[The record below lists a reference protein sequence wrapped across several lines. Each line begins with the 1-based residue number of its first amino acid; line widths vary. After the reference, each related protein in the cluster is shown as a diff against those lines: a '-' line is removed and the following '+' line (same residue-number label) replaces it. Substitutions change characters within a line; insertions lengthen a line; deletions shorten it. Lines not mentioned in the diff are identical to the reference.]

1 MATYRI
7 SFQLYSARNFPPLEA
22 QLEALAAIGFDA
34 VEPFRGAFG
43 DDAAGFRR
51 KIDAVGLACPTA
63 HLPVDLLLAD
73 RPAFIGI
80 AETLGLEAAV
90 LPYLTEDQRPK
101 DAAGW
106 TALAAKL
113 TEHAAALAEAGLKL
127 GWHTHAFEYEKLADG
142 TRPIDALIAAPG
154 VYYEPDIG
162 WIARSGSDIRTE
174 LEKFPGKIVAFHVK
188 DTAPAGVTEDDGW
201 TDVGAG
207 TVDWKGIWP
216 SIARSGCDLLVL
228 ENDNPSD
235 WRGFAAHSHTFLSGL
250 AGNKKG

>member
-7 SFQLYSARNFPPLEA
+7 SFQLYSARKFPPLEA

-34 VEPFRGAFG
+34 VEPYRGNFG
-43 DDAAGFRR
+43 EDPAGFR
-51 KIDAVGLACPTA
+51 KKLDAVGLACPTA
-63 HLPVDLLLAD
+63 HLPVDLLESD
-73 RPAFIGI
+73 RKAFIGI

-90 LPYLTEDQRPK
+90 LPYLAEENRPK

-106 TALAAKL
+106 KAFAAKL

-127 GWHTHAFEYEKLADG
+127 AWHTHAFEYEKLADG
-142 TRPIDALIAAPG
+142 SRPIDALIAAKG

-188 DTAPAGVTEDDGW
+188 DTAPDGVTADDGW

-207 TVDWKGIWP
+207 TIDWKGVWP
-216 SIARSGCDLLVL
+216 TIAHSGCDLLVT
-228 ENDNPSD
+228 ENDDPSD
-235 WRGFAAHSHTFLSGL
+235 WRGFAAHSYTFLSGL